1 MNDII
6 TWILIVL
13 CLFQSGIFSGLTIGL
28 FGVSRLRLEIEAE
41 SDNADAKKVLN
52 LRKDPHLLLST
63 LLWGNV
69 GVNVL
74 LTLLTDSVMIG
85 SSAFIF
91 STIFITCFGEIL
103 PQAYFTRNA
112 LKMGASLTPLVKLYL
127 LLLYPVTKPSAM
139 VLDRWLGK
147 EKLEYFKETS
157 LRVMLQKHI
166 RSDAS
171 DIDRME
177 GIGALN
183 FLSLDDL
190 SIKQEG
196 SIIDK
201 NTIIELD
208 TINDLPLFPTIET
221 PEFEDL
227 LHKIAFPSKKWIIAV
242 DKDKKPVVAIDSTSF
257 IRDAIYKKHDFHP
270 LRYCHIPI
278 VITSPNEKIG
288 DVLHKLKVYP
298 ENSEDDVIDND
309 LILYWN
315 KDDPEKIVITGSD
328 ILGRLFRGIVNRV
341 K

>member
-6 TWILIVL
+6 IWLLIVL
-13 CLFQSGIFSGLTIGL
+13 CLTQSAIFSGLTIGL
-28 FGVSRLRLEIEAE
+28 FGLSRLRLEIEAE
-41 SDNADAKKVLN
+41 ANNIHAKKVLK
-52 LRKDPHLLLST
+52 LRSDPHLLLST

-91 STIFITCFGEIL
+91 STVFITCFGEIM

-112 LKMGASLTPLVKLYL
+112 LKMGASLTPLVKLYII
-127 LLLYPVTKPSAM
+127 LLYPFTKPSAM
-139 VLDRWLGK
+139 ILDRWLGT

-157 LRVMLQKHI
+157 LRIMLQKHI
-166 RSDAS
+166 RADAS
-171 DIDRME
+171 DIDKME
-177 GIGALN
+177 GLGALN

-196 SIIDK
+196 SLIDQ
-201 NTIIELD
+201 NSIIEID
-208 TINDLPLFPTIET
+208 TYNNRPIFPEIGT
-221 PEFEDL
+221 PEFEEL
-227 LHKIAFPSKKWIIAV
+227 LQKIARPAKKWIIAV
-242 DKDKKPVVAIDSTSF
+242 DENDHPVVAIDSTSF
-257 IRDAIYKKHDFHP
+257 IRDAIYKKPFYP
-270 LRYCHIPI
+270 LRYCHAPI
-278 VITSPNEKIG
+278 IVKSPKEKIG

-298 ENSEDDVIDND
+298 VDSEDDVIDND

-315 KDDPEKIVITGSD
+315 DDDPEKIVITGSD

-341 K
+341 R